1 MGDKMLVENGLGYE
15 IYKSKNKFYIGIW
28 NGITYERRSK
38 SFDTRINART
48 SANRI
53 VKRIK

>member
-1 MGDKMLVENGLGYE
+1 MGDKMLVESGLGYE

-53 VKRIK
+53 VKRRK

>member
-1 MGDKMLVENGLGYE
+1 MLVESGLGYE

-28 NGITYERRSK
+28 NGITYERRCK
-38 SFDTRINART
+38 CFDTRINART

-53 VKRIK
+53 IKRSK